1 MLTDSSGSASAS
13 ASTSAPSSLFTGA
26 ASNVQNSFG
35 FAGAAAAA
43 AFFLA

>member
-1 MLTDSSGSASAS
+1 MIIISGSASAS
-13 ASTSAPSSLFTGA
+13 GSAPSSLFTGA
-26 ASNVQNSFG
+26 ANTVSNSFG